1 MYCLSPLRLP
11 IPPLGHRV
19 VQIEPRSITDTVD
32 LLTVLAYAALGS
44 VAGLVIGCVGIGGVI
59 IVPALIY
66 AAGLSPQTAIAA
78 ALGAFV
84 VSGIVGVYAYSAAGS
99 IRWRDAGV
107 TWIGALPGAF
117 AGAALAQVL
126 RPVWLELAIGL
137 LTAGAGLH
145 ALRRRNAEPRRERTL
160 SAPSLTGIGAG
171 TGLVSALTGT
181 GGPLVLVPILVWLDA
196 PLLAAIGLGQAI
208 QLPVAVAASA
218 ANWLGGTLDVRLSVV
233 LASGLAAG
241 TWLGAKAAH
250 ALPAA
255 ALRKAVAAL
264 LVVIGAAVLL
274 RVAVAASP
282 AAAHHSWSGE
292 YDVRQSAFVS
302 GTVARV
308 LIRNPHSA
316 LLVDVRGDNGR
327 TERWTV
333 EWASPQRLRERG
345 VTQRTIRVGET
356 VSVSGNPHRDPR
368 VKSLR
373 ALAVR
378 RSDGTE
384 IGGTGR

>member
-1 MYCLSPLRLP
+1 MDP
-11 IPPLGHRV
+11 
-19 VQIEPRSITDTVD
+19 
-32 LLTVLAYAALGS
+32 LTVLAYAALG
-44 VAGLVIGCVGIGGVI
+44 VTAGLAIGCVGIGGVI

-66 AAGLSPQTAIAA
+66 VAGLSPQTAIAA

-84 VSGIVGVYAYSAAGS
+84 VSGVVGVYAYSAAGS
-99 IRWRDAGV
+99 IRWRDATL

-126 RPVWLELAIGL
+126 RPIWLELAIGL
-137 LTAGAGLH
+137 LTAGAGLQS
-145 ALRRRNAEPRRERTL
+145 LRRKDAQPNRERSL
-160 SAPSLTGIGAG
+160 SAPSLTGLGAG

-181 GGPLVLVPILVWLDA
+181 GGPLVLVPVLVWLEA

-208 QLPVAVAASA
+208 QLPVAVAATA
-218 ANWLGGTLDVRLSVV
+218 ANWLGGTFDIGVSAA
-233 LASGLAAG
+233 LAVGLALG

-255 ALRKAVAAL
+255 ALRKTVAAL
-264 LVVIGAAVLL
+264 LVVVGTAVLL
-274 RVAVAASP
+274 RVGFAARP
-282 AAAHHSWSGE
+282 ASAHHSWSGE
-292 YDVRQSAFVS
+292 YDVRESAFVT
-302 GTVARV
+302 GTVTRV

-316 LLVDVRGDNGR
+316 LMLNVVTESGR

-345 VTQRTIRVGET
+345 VTQRTIRVGAAL
-356 VSVSGNPHRDPR
+356 SVTGNPHRDPK

-384 IGGTGR
+384 IGSDAPAGR

>member
-1 MYCLSPLRLP
+1 MDLSTAL
-11 IPPLGHRV
+11 
-19 VQIEPRSITDTVD
+19 S
-32 LLTVLAYAALGS
+32 YAALGAA
-44 VAGLVIGCVGIGGVI
+44 AGLAIGCVGIGGVI

-66 AAGLSPQTAIAA
+66 VAGLSPQTAIAA
-78 ALGAFV
+78 ALGAFL
-84 VSGIVGVYAYSAAGS
+84 VSGVVGVYAYSVAGS
-99 IRWRDAGV
+99 IRWRDAAP
-107 TWIGALPGAF
+107 TWIGAVPGAL
-117 AGAALAQVL
+117 AGAALAQAL

-145 ALRRRNAEPRRERTL
+145 ALKRRTAEPLRERAL

-208 QLPVAVAASA
+208 QLPVSVAATA
-218 ANWLGGTLDVRLSVV
+218 ANWLGGTLDVGLCV
-233 LASGLAAG
+233 ALAAGLGLG

-255 ALRKAVAAL
+255 GLRKAVAAV
-264 LVVIGAAVLL
+264 LVVVGAAVLL
-274 RVAVAASP
+274 KLGLAAGT

-292 YDVRQSAFVS
+292 YDVRQSAFLS

-316 LLVDVRGDNGR
+316 LVLNVTDENGR

-345 VTQRTIRVGET
+345 VTQQAIRLGES
-356 VSVSGNPHRDPR
+356 VFVSGNPHRDPK

-373 ALAVR
+373 ALSVR

-384 IGGTGR
+384 IGAAPAPR